1 MRSLMSIMKVILKVP
16 AAFLAPFI
24 LCFFFLLYNII
35 ADIIV
40 SNSLNTYFTLA
51 GQILGVFLI
60 YIYALP
66 IYLLIGI
73 PISLIIERVNKG
85 VRWINYSLGGMAGGL
100 FLYFMNSNL
109 QDLDGTFFLM
119 AAAGLSYYF
128 SLVFLEKL
136 VQILRNKE
144 D

>member
-1 MRSLMSIMKVILKVP
+1 MSIMKVILKVP

-73 PISLIIERVNKG
+73 PISLII
-85 VRWINYSLGGMAGGL
+85 
-100 FLYFMNSNL
+100 
-109 QDLDGTFFLM
+109 
-119 AAAGLSYYF
+119 
-128 SLVFLEKL
+128 
-136 VQILRNKE
+136 
-144 D
+144 